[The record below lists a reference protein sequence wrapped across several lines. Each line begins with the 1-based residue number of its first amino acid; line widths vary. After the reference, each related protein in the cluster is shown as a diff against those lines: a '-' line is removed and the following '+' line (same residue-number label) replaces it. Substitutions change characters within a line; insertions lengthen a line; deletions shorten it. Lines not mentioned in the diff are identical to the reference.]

1 MRMGLLVGRWGVA
14 MCEAAVVQWVGQSS
28 MDLRLVRAQ
37 SEEYR

>member
-1 MRMGLLVGRWGVA
+1 MRKGRRVGRWGVA
-14 MCEAAVVQWVGQSS
+14 MREAAVVLWVGRFL